1 MDVTA
6 PSTLFA
12 WLDRELWLVTASA
25 GGRRGGLIATFVN
38 EASIVADM
46 PRMLVGL
53 AKQHHTHELV
63 EASGAFALHLLGEDQ
78 LDWVWRF
85 GLQSGR
91 SADKFAGLDVQTAAT
106 GSPLLKN
113 AVGWLDCRVE
123 ERLDG
128 GDRTVYLAEV
138 VQSRVT
144 HFTRAV
150 DSPTSFA
157 TRPAGST
164 ARIEAAARRRRRRG
178 RRCRG
183 AWRQARRG
191 RAEGDSDDARRP
203 SPGVQPIRPE

>member
-6 PSTLFA
+6 SSTLFA
-12 WLDRELWLVTASA
+12 WLDRELWLVTAAA

-38 EASIVADM
+38 EASIVAEL

-53 AKQHHTHELV
+53 AKQHYTHELV

-78 LDWVWRF
+78 LEWVWRF

-91 SADKFAGLDVQTAAT
+91 SADKFADLDVETAAT

-138 VQSRVT
+138 VQTQVT
-144 HFTRAV
+144 HFSQPLTLQRLLQLAPP
-150 DSPTSFA
+150 DRLRELKRQRHA
-157 TRPAGST
+157 DADLD
-164 ARIEAAARRRRRRG
+164 AAAVR
-178 RRCRG
+178 

-191 RAEGDSDDARRP
+191 WAEGNSHDARRP